1 MKGPRNETAIN
12 EKTSLQKTSILAK
25 KAAHEM
31 NHETITLPRSV
42 VEQALAALFMYKP
55 MVTGVTFQHG
65 LDAMQ
70 ELRAALE
77 QPQVNSPEIPEGWK
91 LVPVKPTEDML
102 NAVAWPGCA
111 ATDWEHMLAAAP
123 QPPVVEQPQVEQEPV
138 ELRHLRALNQE
149 LLEALEK
156 ISAIENQEYGAD
168 WEEIEEARDIADAA
182 IAKATGETK

>member
-1 MKGPRNETAIN
+1 MTDN
-12 EKTSLQKTSILAK
+12 
-25 KAAHEM
+25 
-31 NHETITLPRSV
+31 ITLPRSV
-42 VEQALAALFMYKP
+42 VEQALEALKYERDANNP
-55 MVTGVTFQHG
+55 
-65 LDAMQ
+65 LDWYHDKTMTA
-70 ELRAALE
+70 LCAALE